1 MKTSL
6 NPLMYRLSKKWDYIQ
21 VSAIEEQL
29 KLKPGHYYV
38 AGRSGGGAGSSG
50 AGGTGGFF
58 ENDFE
63 ISTSMTT
70 TVSVGQAGKT
80 VPEGGNGG
88 DYDLFYPQYTFS
100 IDPTPSDSTVTLI
113 AYGIVRPTVLEDMG
127 QTQDS
132 GIIEEIDGGTNFNQS
147 NYDDMGIFTYQ
158 QTGNSIVV
166 AEGTRVSYAIS
177 KQNYDTKTGE
187 QRVYAD
193 TLLTGEDATIYLTKR
208 KLIVN
213 YTPYDATITFSTG
226 TVSGNTCIVP
236 HGTSVTYTVSR
247 TGYATK
253 SHTTTVTEDNQ
264 TETIDLV
271 KNNYTLTINPTP
283 ADATVTLTAA
293 GYVQSGNSIT
303 VPYETAVSYSV
314 SRTGYATQTGSYT
327 LGAADH
333 TVNVL
338 LVKNN
343 YTLTINPT
351 PNDATVTL
359 TAADY
364 TQSGNSITVPYET
377 SVAYSVAKTGYATQ
391 TGTETVTSTHTT
403 AVSLTKNNYT
413 LTVNTTPGDA
423 TVNFSTGTVSGH
435 NCTVPY
441 ETTVSYTIS
450 KTGYITSQTYTKTVT
465 QDESITAP
473 ALVLDLVTLTINP
486 TPSTATVTLA
496 AQGYTQSGNSISV
509 APNTRVSYVVSNT
522 GYVSQ
527 SDTITV
533 TQTNTLSIT
542 LNQITPTLITSSQ
555 TKTLSAGRYKAILIS
570 AGGDGALGSRAS
582 VSSSGAPGG
591 GGGGSG
597 KVAIVEFVTGGES
610 ITFSPATTSGG
621 TTSITGSVLGA
632 IGSITGGSTASGAT
646 GANGGN
652 GGGGASNSIAGGT
665 PDAGG
670 AGGTGGHDG
679 YSSSYAGGSGVN
691 GTSAGGSANNGASAG
706 TSSLGNAGSYGQGA
720 VSIQSTLLSI
730 SGFNSAT
737 VNSILNAMAGG
748 GAGSGGKS
756 SRAATLTG
764 GPGGGGGG
772 WFNGTSGSAG
782 ALESQS
788 AGTGGKGAII
798 YMPLEQSIDTL
809 DGGLVT
815 ESVSSST
822 DIGLV
827 TDSTVTV
834 VSDKGLL

>member
-132 GIIEEIDGGTNFNQS
+132 GITEEIDGGTNFDQS

-158 QTGNSIVV
+158 QTGNSITV

-193 TLLTGEDATIYLTKR
+193 TLLAGEDATIYLTKR

-303 VPYETAVSYSV
+303 VPYDTTVSYSV
-314 SRTGYATQTGSYT
+314 SRTGYATQTDSYT
-327 LGAADH
+327 LGTADH
-333 TVNVL
+333 TVNVS

-359 TAADY
+359 TAAGY
-364 TQSGNSITVPYET
+364 TQSGNAITVPYET
-377 SVAYSVAKTGYATQ
+377 SVNYSVARTGYATQ

-413 LTVNTTPGDA
+413 LTVNTDPADA

-435 NCTVPY
+435 DCTVPY
-441 ETTVSYTIS
+441 DTTVSYTIS
-450 KTGYITSQTYTKTVT
+450 KTGYETSPTYTKTVT
-465 QDESITAP
+465 QNETVTAP
-473 ALVLDLVTLTINP
+473 ALVLNTATLTINP
-486 TPSTATVTLA
+486 TPSDATVVLTA
-496 AQGYTQSGNSISV
+496 SGYTQSGNSITVETGTSV
-509 APNTRVSYVVSNT
+509 NYSVSQTNYITQTGTEVVSA
-522 GYVSQ
+522 
-527 SDTITV
+527 DK
-533 TQTNTLSIT
+533 TLNIT
-542 LNQITPTLITSSQ
+542 LPSALPTLVTSTT
-555 TKTLSAGRYKAILIS
+555 TKSLPAGTYRYICIGGGGGGGR
-570 AGGDGALGSRAS
+570 AGYSSYSRGNN
-582 VSSSGAPGG
+582 VWGG

-597 KVAIVEFVTGGES
+597 S
-610 ITFSPATTSGG
+610 ITTGTFTTTGENITFTVG
-621 TTSITGSVLGA
+621 T
-632 IGSITGGSTASGAT
+632 
-646 GANGGN
+646 
-652 GGGGASNSIAGGT
+652 
-665 PDAGG
+665 GG
-670 AGGTGGHDG
+670 AGGTTGNVEGKAGGASSITGSILGTITTANGGTGGASSSSGTGGNG
-679 YSSSYAGGSGVN
+679 YSGGGGAGKSASSSYPTATAGGSGGSN
-691 GTSAGGSANNGASAG
+691 GSNGQTISAAGGQGNSNN
-706 TSSLGNAGSYGQGA
+706 TNYNAG
-720 VSIQSTLLSI
+720 
-730 SGFNSAT
+730 N
-737 VNSILNAMAGG
+737 G
-748 GAGSGGKS
+748 GALTSEGGTPGIALGLINVTNIGSDS
-756 SRAATLTG
+756 TVFNTYAQNLQDNNYASCRY
-764 GPGGGGGG
+764 PEGGGGGG
-772 WFNGTSGSAG
+772 GSNNTTTTWGSGGSGGAGYYNSTTAYNDGSISTVTSTYLGGNGGN
-782 ALESQS
+782 
-788 AGTGGKGAII
+788 GAII
-798 YMPLEQSIDTL
+798 YLYIA
-809 DGGLVT
+809 
-815 ESVSSST
+815 
-822 DIGLV
+822 
-827 TDSTVTV
+827 
-834 VSDKGLL
+834 